1 MMAGSDGK
9 LPEKL
14 TVNSSQGNR
23 SHQQRSLGL
32 NNAQTPKRRRS
43 NTTVKSG
50 RSNTLQQIP
59 RYVIKSGHPNAK
71 LAIQIS
77 PSSVHQNDAVAT
89 YPNDIAS
96 LSAQELA
103 GKQIPRYVIKSGHP
117 NAKLAIQISPSSVH
131 QNDAI
136 ATYPND
142 IASLS
147 AQELAGR
154 SHNQILALNALP
166 DLS

>member
-1 MMAGSDGK
+1 MKDLSKRSPTLPQAKETTVGSDGK

-14 TVNSSQGNR
+14 TVNSSRGNR
-23 SHQQRSLGL
+23 SHQRRSLAL

-43 NTTVKSG
+43 RHVSKYG
-50 RSNTLQQIP
+50 RSNTLQRIP
-59 RYVIKSGHPNAK
+59 RYVIKSGHSNAK

-96 LSAQELA
+96 PSSQELA
-103 GKQIPRYVIKSGHP
+103 S
-117 NAKLAIQISPSSVH
+117 
-131 QNDAI
+131 
-136 ATYPND
+136 
-142 IASLS
+142 
-147 AQELAGR
+147 R
-154 SHNQILALNALP
+154 SHNQILALNASP

>member
-1 MMAGSDGK
+1 MSPTLPQEKETTTGSDGK

-14 TVNSSQGNR
+14 TVNSSRGNK
-23 SHQQRSLGL
+23 SHQQRSLAL

-43 NTTVKSG
+43 RHVSKSG
-50 RSNTLQQIP
+50 RSNTLQRIP
-59 RYVIKSGHPNAK
+59 RYVIKSGHSNAK

-96 LSAQELA
+96 
-103 GKQIPRYVIKSGHP
+103 P
-117 NAKLAIQISPSSVH
+117 
-131 QNDAI
+131 
-136 ATYPND
+136 
-142 IASLS
+142 S

-154 SHNQILALNALP
+154 SHNQILALNAVP

>member
-1 MMAGSDGK
+1 MMTGSDGK

-14 TVNSSQGNR
+14 TVNSSRGFEKQERMSGEKYSKNR
-23 SHQQRSLGL
+23 FHQQLSLAL

-59 RYVIKSGHPNAK
+59 RYVIKSGHSNAK

-103 GKQIPRYVIKSGHP
+103 G
-117 NAKLAIQISPSSVH
+117 
-131 QNDAI
+131 
-136 ATYPND
+136 
-142 IASLS
+142 
-147 AQELAGR
+147 R
-154 SHNQILALNALP
+154 SHIQILALNALP